1 MSRILLIRLGS
12 LGDVVLA
19 TPAIRALKNM
29 VSNCQIDFVVYDRF
43 ASALTHH
50 PDLNRLL
57 LVPKKE
63 LKADLFQ
70 GRYSSFMRT
79 LSRFIKDLRS
89 VQYDYV
95 IDLHNVTDS
104 ALVALLARGR
114 IKVGHKKQILSL
126 FFSMRSAFD
135 IGFASSRMHAAE
147 ANLRFL
153 VDAGC
158 LEESDIPKTPRLEF
172 FGPQSAHSEIDTYLQ
187 EQNLSDKQLIGI
199 NPCASY
205 DFKRWSAEGFAAV
218 ADYLVETY
226 NCTILLFGSPN
237 EQPVVHQVMSA
248 MNSPAID
255 TSSLTLFQAFELIG
269 RLQLFVTNDS
279 APMHIAAAMGTP
291 LVVIHGPIN
300 VKKFYPLAERVR
312 SISKDLPCL
321 PCKDIAICRSRLC
334 FDLVTVEEV
343 CQACDEL
350 LVSEPDQLP

>member
-1 MSRILLIRLGS
+1 M
-12 LGDVVLA
+12 
-19 TPAIRALKNM
+19 TPVIRALKKREPDCR
-29 VSNCQIDFVVYDRF
+29 VDCVVYDRF
-43 ASALTHH
+43 SAALACH

-70 GRYSSFMRT
+70 GRYSSFIRK
-79 LSRFIKDLRS
+79 LNLFIKELRT

-126 FFSMRSAFD
+126 FFPVRSAFD
-135 IGFASSRMHAAE
+135 IGFASSRVHAAE

-158 LEESDIPKTPRLEF
+158 LDESDIPQKPRLEF
-172 FGPQSAHSEIDTYLQ
+172 FGPPSAPSEIDTYFQ
-187 EQNLSDKQLIGI
+187 EQNLLDKQLVGI

-205 DFKRWSAEGFAAV
+205 DFKRWNAEGFAAV

-237 EQPVVHQVMSA
+237 ERPVVQQVMSA
-248 MNSPAID
+248 MHTPAID
-255 TSSLTLFQAFELIG
+255 TSSLSLFQAFELIG

-279 APMHIAAAMGTP
+279 APMHIAAALGTP
-291 LVVIHGPIN
+291 LVAIHGPIN
-300 VKKFYPLAERVR
+300 VKKFYPLTDRAR

-321 PCKDIAICRSRLC
+321 PCKDIATCRSRLC

-350 LVSEPDQLP
+350 LASGADQHP